1 MLGLYFPCFGG
12 PLAERL
18 ELSDALIPRVLQG
31 ENQKALMFSQPSKYN
46 LALSPQ
52 SLLSCCIH
60 FGGIKQVYTV
70 LIGYCQHILC
80 CLGW

>member
-1 MLGLYFPCFGG
+1 
-12 PLAERL
+12 
-18 ELSDALIPRVLQG
+18 
-31 ENQKALMFSQPSKYN
+31 MFSQTSKYN

-60 FGGIKQVYTV
+60 FGSIKQVYTV